1 MIPDTLGALLAFFA
15 FVAPGISFELRRE
28 RRRQSLSDSAFREA
42 SRTALAS
49 VVFSL
54 FAIVVLALTRALQPS
69 WVVDVPSWIGNGVSY
84 VADHPRLVLGNFVA
98 FVVLS
103 IASALVVEWVTG
115 RRSTPTIRTGTIWYE
130 MFNRD
135 RPDGTKSW
143 VCVHLKSGEQLY
155 GYVDRYSTADP
166 DKSPDLY
173 LVGAGLT
180 WKSSLPRAGSGT
192 VPVAKTRSL
201 DDKWSGVHV
210 SASEISWIRLSYE
223 PRDDGQSTT
232 QSE

>member
-15 FVAPGISFELRRE
+15 FIAPGISFELRRE

-54 FAIVVLALTRALQPS
+54 FAVVVLALARVVQPS
-69 WVVDVPSWIGNGVSY
+69 WVVDVPSWIGDGVGY
-84 VADHPRLVLGNFVA
+84 VADHPGLVLGNFVA
-98 FVVLS
+98 FVILS
-103 IASALVVEWVTG
+103 IASALAVEWITG
-115 RRSTPTIRTGTIWYE
+115 RRSTPTIRTGTIWYQI
-130 MFNRD
+130 FNQQ
-135 RPDGTKSW
+135 RPEGKKSW
-143 VCVHLKSGEQLY
+143 VCVHLKNGEQLY

-173 LVGAGLT
+173 LVGSGLT
-180 WKSSLPRAGSGT
+180 WKRSLPSVELGT
-192 VPVAKTRSL
+192 APAVKTVAL

-223 PRDDGQSTT
+223 PRDNT
-232 QSE
+232 QPIAPSA